1 MTSGNVLDMGVKEFI
16 PVSAWNK
23 IPLVHLIVELL
34 VVLIFIR
41 LKEKNIYLNLDTYDY
56 PA

>member
-1 MTSGNVLDMGVKEFI
+1 MTCGNVLDMGVKEFI
-16 PVSAWNK
+16 PVPAWNK
-23 IPLVHLIVELL
+23 TPLVHLIVELL

-41 LKEKNIYLNLDTYDY
+41 LKEKKYLNLDTYDY